1 MNSLEDALQDQLRRQ
16 SEPFD
21 ALWAC
26 RTKVSD
32 GAYLAPLRS
41 HALRVLRV
49 ISSLSGGGGNSSAWD
64 GVYHNLHQAL
74 SLQSVGLYTDLYG
87 DSQWCRPSYE

>member
-1 MNSLEDALQDQLRRQ
+1 MSSPDPILQDQLRRQ

-26 RTKVSD
+26 RTKVSN
-32 GAYLAPLRS
+32 GAYLAPLRT

-49 ISSLSGGGGNSSAWD
+49 VSSLSSGGGSSPVWD
-64 GVYHNLHQAL
+64 GVL
-74 SLQSVGLYTDLYG
+74 S
-87 DSQWCRPSYE
+87 